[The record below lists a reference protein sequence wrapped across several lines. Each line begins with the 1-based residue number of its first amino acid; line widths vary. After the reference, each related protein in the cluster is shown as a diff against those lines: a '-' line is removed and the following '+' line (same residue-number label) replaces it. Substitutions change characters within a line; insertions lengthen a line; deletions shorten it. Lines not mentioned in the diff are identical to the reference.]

1 MVGAISDCK
10 TEENIPHRIACR
22 ALGVSEAWF
31 YKCRRPAEPTK
42 CEARRTALAERIR
55 YVFDRSAKTYGRRGS
70 RWICG
75 RKAGSSRRTS
85 SPRVMAELGLHGR
98 KPPRRRRSLT
108 TCSGAGAGGQPRSAL
123 GGELFAHPLTDTLG
137 HGQLITFGPHL
148 RQLLGQLF
156 FERVPFPA
164 PCGDP
169 SSSSGSV
176 YRIVEGHPATESRNR
191 RPPLIIE
198 GSSGASPRRPAPTL
212 TSKKPSPKGG
222 RRLAPPAGLEPAAKR
237 LEGALWVGSPASADL
252 LLLRCWASCRSAFD
266 THSTSTGG
274 GQG

>member
-1 MVGAISDCK
+1 M
-10 TEENIPHRIACR
+10 CR
-22 ALGVSEAWF
+22 
-31 YKCRRPAEPTK
+31 
-42 CEARRTALAERIR
+42 
-55 YVFDRSAKTYGRRGS
+55 RRGS
-70 RWICG
+70 TSAAARPNRRSARPGGPPWPSG
-75 RKAGSSRRTS
+75 SATSSTAPPKRTVAEDHAGSVGKAGSCRRTS
-85 SPRVMAELGLHGR
+85 SPGVMAELGLHGR

-108 TCSGAGAGGQPRSAL
+108 TCSGAGAGGRPRSAL

-191 RPPLIIE
+191 RPPLIIK

-237 LEGALWVGSPASADL
+237 LEGAWCID
-252 LLLRCWASCRSAFD
+252 
-266 THSTSTGG
+266 
-274 GQG
+274 